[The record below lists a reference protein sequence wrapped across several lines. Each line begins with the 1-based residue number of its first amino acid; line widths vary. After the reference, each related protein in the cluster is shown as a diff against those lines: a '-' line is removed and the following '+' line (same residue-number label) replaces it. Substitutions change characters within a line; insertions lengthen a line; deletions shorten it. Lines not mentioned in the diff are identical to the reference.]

1 MRDKIIQQVVDKF
14 QERSDVG
21 YKKYGVTLHDDEP
34 NLHKWLNH
42 LQEELMDAVNYLEKL
57 KMTMTDELTEKI
69 YQDYKE
75 AEQEANPISASPD
88 PGDPPSIGYTSS
100 STMYPGDI
108 EITYTNVN
116 EKKKK

>member
-34 NLHKWLNH
+34 NMHKWLNH

-57 KMTMTDELTEKI
+57 KMTMTEELTEKI
-69 YQDYKE
+69 YQDFKE
-75 AEQEANPISASPD
+75 AEQEANPITSNPD
-88 PGDPPSIGYTSS
+88 PGDPPSLGSIT

-108 EITYTNVN
+108 KVTYET
-116 EKKKK
+116 KK

>member
-34 NLHKWLNH
+34 NMHKWLNH

-57 KMTMTDELTEKI
+57 KMTMTEELTEKI
-69 YQDYKE
+69 YQDFKE
-75 AEQEANPISASPD
+75 AEQEANPITSNPD
-88 PGDPPSIGYTSS
+88 PGAPPSLGSIT

-108 EITYTNVN
+108 KVTYET
-116 EKKKK
+116 KK